1 MAVLRAAVAVAA
13 IAVCGALWVDE
24 RQAPHEARRLGQTEK
39 QTVKAEYRGDASGD
53 WFGTKAAE
61 AEAEAHKAYL
71 EAEKATEEVHSN
83 LTAHQMEAIDRHAE
97 ADLRM
102 EVSKEMKL
110 DHVADSLDR
119 ESDAQIRTV
128 DEVMRRSRQVEAGGG
143 RDTADF
149 ERDIR
154 KIEKEAEVDYHK
166 DDKAINQYQRRERE
180 EASKWASEEQL
191 GARQLRDARRQV
203 DSANHEENQYQ
214 HHRGVMES
222 ETRKRLWQEADA
234 MRREAS
240 NGTLPEEEV
249 LRLLDTTKPVLD
261 NMTWHMMTWGPENS
275 TWFEERLDGVRFKSA
290 AASAKMVEAVKHK
303 VAVFHSSHL
312 DYDTRQFVSLLARL
326 FSDTRSEIGTLEQ
339 TTDAILDRL
348 QRWDNANPE
357 KFTYTLALAL
367 RGATGNVE
375 LRNHLLRLDTARLGQ
390 SNASEACGLL
400 DGMMRSNMAPAYRSL
415 GRMREALDNMSKIVP
430 SMVQDMPVS
439 AQAMVANRTTNVLN
453 MAYVEHLALKESAI
467 AILQDAAPV
476 VLDRLRCEFQ
486 SASVR
491 SSALGPAVAAALA
504 AAVAA
509 AACLG
514 Q

>member
-1 MAVLRAAVAVAA
+1 
-13 IAVCGALWVDE
+13 
-24 RQAPHEARRLGQTEK
+24 
-39 QTVKAEYRGDASGD
+39 
-53 WFGTKAAE
+53 
-61 AEAEAHKAYL
+61 
-71 EAEKATEEVHSN
+71 
-83 LTAHQMEAIDRHAE
+83 
-97 ADLRM
+97 
-102 EVSKEMKL
+102 
-110 DHVADSLDR
+110 
-119 ESDAQIRTV
+119 
-128 DEVMRRSRQVEAGGG
+128 
-143 RDTADF
+143 
-149 ERDIR
+149 
-154 KIEKEAEVDYHK
+154 
-166 DDKAINQYQRRERE
+166 
-180 EASKWASEEQL
+180 
-191 GARQLRDARRQV
+191 
-203 DSANHEENQYQ
+203 
-214 HHRGVMES
+214 
-222 ETRKRLWQEADA
+222 

-375 LRNHLLRLDTARLGQ
+375 FRNHLLRLDTARLGQ
-390 SNASEACGLL
+390 SNASEACDLL

-476 VLDRLRCEFQ
+476 VLDRLRCEFR
-486 SASVR
+486 SASMR